1 MALPRPSY
9 ASVTATLALV
19 VALSTGG
26 AMAAGKITGKDIGK
40 NAVASK
46 HIKNGTIK
54 LKDLS
59 KAAQPGSGPQGP
71 PGAPGP
77 TLAFDFQNTTTY
89 DLGNAV
95 PANTCMGTDSP
106 ILVPRAGSDG
116 TIADD
121 LLFVTNQSNTFT
133 ATVVTGRP
141 EGTNRV
147 RVTACN
153 FNAVPR
159 DFSALKIR
167 VASVD
172 PN

>member
-1 MALPRPSY
+1 MSLPRPSY
-9 ASVTATLALV
+9 ASVTATLALA
-19 VALSTGG
+19 VALGTGG
-26 AMAAGKITGKDIGK
+26 AMAADKITGKEIAK

-59 KAAQPGSGPQGP
+59 KAAQPGAGPAGP
-71 PGAPGP
+71 PGPAGAGL
-77 TLAFDFQNTTTY
+77 TFDFQNTSVY
-89 DLGNAV
+89 DLTNAV

-106 ILVPRAGSDG
+106 VMVPRPGSDG

-133 ATVVTGRP
+133 ATVVSGRP
-141 EGTNRV
+141 EGTNKV

-153 FNAVPR
+153 FTNAPK

-167 VASVD
+167 IASVD